1 MQFGTGNEN
10 NTSLDSPDV
19 TRSFRSHFFPQNER
33 PFIIILTRSRSL
45 VAVDLFKREYHRRH
59 FHGEKE
65 QRAAAVC
72 VRKRNIIYLN
82 VQVEQFYERTRE
94 RKKERETSSLMKFD
108 ESWTIFTFPSLAS
121 CLRRRLYQKT
131 EETVGGSDSAK
142 LSAMP
147 KNFEIHLR
155 SPECRP
161 ITSEFSDASIK
172 DS

>member
-1 MQFGTGNEN
+1 MSRTVSE
-10 NTSLDSPDV
+10 V
-19 TRSFRSHFFPQNER
+19 IFFHRMNDHSSSSRFPL
-33 PFIIILTRSRSL
+33 PARSL

-108 ESWTIFTFPSLAS
+108 ESWTIFTFPSLS
-121 CLRRRLYQKT
+121 RI
-131 EETVGGSDSAK
+131 
-142 LSAMP
+142 
-147 KNFEIHLR
+147 F
-155 SPECRP
+155 
-161 ITSEFSDASIK
+161 
-172 DS
+172 